1 MYLLDTCV
9 VSEARRHTPEAVA
22 WIRAANPDALFL
34 SVITVGEIMKGI
46 VMKARADPP
55 AAASLQRWL
64 DELRLFYAPRLLP
77 IDDAVAT
84 AWARLMAQRTRAMAD
99 ALIAATARVN
109 DKVLVTRNVADFADM
124 GIDVINPW
132 AL

>member
-64 DELRLFYAPRLLP
+64 DELRLWLLLGSGVVGLG
-77 IDDAVAT
+77 AWVA
-84 AWARLMAQRTRAMAD
+84 
-99 ALIAATARVN
+99 
-109 DKVLVTRNVADFADM
+109 NVE
-124 GIDVINPW
+124 GIWCDGGSAGPTGLREEFPPSW
-132 AL
+132 LHWTCSTSPA